1 MLRSAA
7 QVEIPS
13 KSCVCGYPGIPG
25 DPGHN
30 GAPGRDGRDGPKGVK
45 GDQGEIGRCPYVIII
60 KVLNIKIFIK
70 VSLAPLDHWELMA
83 KKETKENQVCIF
95 KYKPKCITH
104 LHWYMFKCKSFG
116 EYKHLYHL

>member
-1 MLRSAA
+1 MQLRLMGTFLSLLMVRSAA
-7 QVEIPS
+7 QVEIPN

-30 GAPGRDGRDGPKGVK
+30 GAPGRDGRDGPKGGK

-60 KVLNIKIFIK
+60 NALNIKIFIK

-83 KKETKENQVCIF
+83 KKETKGNQVCIF
-95 KYKPKCITH
+95 K
-104 LHWYMFKCKSFG
+104 
-116 EYKHLYHL
+116 